1 VFIDERSMVSQRKL
15 GSAEMNIRST
25 AHGGGHDNEDWG
37 GIPVVIL
44 FVDDFQLTPLC
55 EEGAIDAFDKQ
66 GYSTESK
73 NGAYQF
79 IKLGGSTSELEEII
93 YQDKNQEEFTDILKN
108 TRAGH
113 PSDNNTDTIL
123 SLHLGNFSVQE
134 QEEIESKALFVFANK
149 RKMPEHNWE
158 RLKVEH
164 SINNPIAR
172 MRVKGRS
179 KGKEIRNL
187 PKCFKQDSDIESV
200 LNICRE
206 AKVQL
211 MGKNFEPDWGL
222 FNGSLGIVKEIV
234 FNKDENPLDG
244 TLPQYV
250 IVEFPDY
257 CGPPW
262 IPDKPKWV
270 PIPPMELHCQS
281 HCCNVQFIPL
291 ALAYAKTGHT
301 FQGQSAGLEL
311 TIPCILIQ
319 PGSSRMEKLCPGLL
333 YMFMSHG
340 TTIGSPKCRVNSAVF
355 FTSDE
360 LTKQWIQNLTTTATG
375 DICLKIKRQEKYGR
389 SIYRKTNCNYKLNH
403 MRKWNLSS
411 GHLQQQY

>member
-1 VFIDERSMVSQRKL
+1 MFQDNNSVVVAAPTGAAAHNVRGQTMHREFKIGIGKNKKWNISKKAKENLSKKMERTVAVFIDERSMVSQRVL

-44 FVDDFQLTPLC
+44 FGDDFQLTPPC
-55 EEGAIDAFDKQ
+55 EEGAIDAFDNQ

-93 YQDKNQEEFTDILKN
+93 CQDKNQEEFRDILKN
-108 TRAGH
+108 TRTGH
-113 PSDNNTDTIL
+113 PSDNNTETML
-123 SLHLGNFSVQE
+123 SLHMGNFSVQE
-134 QEEIESKALFVFANK
+134 QEEIESKALFVFTNK
-149 RKMPEHNWE
+149 RKMQEHNWE

-187 PKCFKQDSDIESV
+187 PKCFKQDSGIESV

-222 FNGSLGIVKEIV
+222 FNSSIGVVKEIV

-244 TLPQYV
+244 TLPEYV
-250 IVEFPDY
+250 IVKFPDY
-257 CGPPW
+257 CGHPW

-270 PIPPMELHCQS
+270 PIPPVELNCQS
-281 HCCNVQFIPL
+281 HCCNVQFIP
-291 ALAYAKTGHT
+291 
-301 FQGQSAGLEL
+301 
-311 TIPCILIQ
+311 
-319 PGSSRMEKLCPGLL
+319 
-333 YMFMSHG
+333 
-340 TTIGSPKCRVNSAVF
+340 
-355 FTSDE
+355 
-360 LTKQWIQNLTTTATG
+360 
-375 DICLKIKRQEKYGR
+375 
-389 SIYRKTNCNYKLNH
+389 
-403 MRKWNLSS
+403 
-411 GHLQQQY
+411 